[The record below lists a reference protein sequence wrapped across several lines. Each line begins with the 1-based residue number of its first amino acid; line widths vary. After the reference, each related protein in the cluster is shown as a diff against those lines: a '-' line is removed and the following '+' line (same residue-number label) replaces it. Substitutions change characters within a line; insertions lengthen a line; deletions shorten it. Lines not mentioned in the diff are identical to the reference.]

1 MSRQRIL
8 VVDDDE
14 TILNLLRVNLTND
27 GFEVVAAR
35 SGNEALNKVET
46 TLPNLAILDL
56 MLPGMSGFELSRR
69 LQKYVEVPVIM
80 LTAVADEHTIVQGLE
95 NYADD
100 YINKP
105 FRYPELRARVNR
117 LLSRINNALLDSG
130 GELLV
135 DDGLSINFA
144 RHTAVVS
151 GKQIHLSP
159 IESRLLFCLI
169 QNEGKVVTNDILLRR
184 AWNYQ
189 DEGGLESLWVRMST
203 LRRKLGDTV
212 EPTRYVITERGV
224 GYRFGV
230 TISSGVK

>member
-35 SGNEALNKVET
+35 SGNEALNKVEAS
-46 TLPNLAILDL
+46 LPNLAILDL

-80 LTAVADEHTIVQGLE
+80 LTAVADEHTVVQGLE

-105 FRYPELRARVNR
+105 FRYPELRARINRILTRVN
-117 LLSRINNALLDSG
+117 NNLFDSG
-130 GELLV
+130 GELFV
-135 DDGLSINFA
+135 DERLLINFA
-144 RHTAVVS
+144 RHTALVD

-169 QNEGKVVTNDILLRR
+169 QNEGKVVTNDQLLRR

-203 LRRKLGDTV
+203 LRRKLGDTT
-212 EPTRYVITERGV
+212 EPARYIITERGV

-230 TISSGVK
+230 PLTTGAK